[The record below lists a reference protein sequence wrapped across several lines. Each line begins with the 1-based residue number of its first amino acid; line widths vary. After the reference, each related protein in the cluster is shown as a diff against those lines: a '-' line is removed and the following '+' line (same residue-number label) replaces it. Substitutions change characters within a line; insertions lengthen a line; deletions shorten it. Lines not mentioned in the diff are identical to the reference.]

1 MTSEYGYKLNPHRKL
16 RKQKGIKGM
25 RRTLFNTHVP
35 STIDQSGILAV
46 RFPDLGHNDV
56 IVPGTSKLSF
66 KIQLNSDTDANRTIV
81 NNLGRA
87 IVSKLEV
94 KLEGR
99 SIFTLDS
106 SDVFLCYQDL
116 WKTTNERS
124 NAVYQGIQSE
134 ALRKI
139 RINAG
144 DKGTAAND
152 VAIGTMYDNLFCIPL
167 DFEILESHMPFFQSE
182 LKDRLSYE
190 LTFNNYGSVIVSSDR
205 NASYTITDIHLEF
218 EVLTSPELA
227 TLLKSKY
234 EGKHTV
240 LYDRVI
246 RHSKLTLNKS
256 DTIWNIALAPQAK
269 SMKAILIL
277 FVDPADGGTAYS
289 RDTEKFYNPKIT
301 NVMITLD
308 GNPNQLFAAGMRAHQ
323 QFGEIKKIFADGKHR
338 TNTHVAKELELA
350 DIKLED
356 YATTKYAL
364 CLDMRTTDDDSLH
377 GSGRKIE
384 GASQSIQIQ
393 IEKKAET
400 AGNLDAYV
408 YYIHD
413 AQLNFERS
421 SRLVSTIY

>member
-46 RFPDLGHNDV
+46 RFPDLGTNDV

-99 SIFTLDS
+99 SIYTLDS
-106 SDVFLCYQDL
+106 SNVFLCYQDL

-144 DKGTAAND
+144 DKGTAAKD

-190 LTFNNYGSVIVSSDR
+190 LTFNNYGSVIVSSDTT
-205 NASYTITDIHLEF
+205 ATYTITDIHLEF

-227 TLLKSKY
+227 TLLKRKY

-269 SMKAILIL
+269 SMKSILIL
-277 FVDPADGGTAYS
+277 FVDPADGGTSYA

-308 GNPNQLFAAGMRAHQ
+308 GNPNQLFASGMRPHQ

-350 DIKLED
+350 DIELED

-421 SRLVSTIY
+421 RLVSTIY

>member
-35 STIDQSGILAV
+35 STIDQGGILAV
-46 RFPDLGHNDV
+46 RFPDLGTNDV

-66 KIQLNSDTDANRTIV
+66 KIQLNADNDANRTIV

-124 NAVYQGIQSE
+124 NAAYQGIQSE

-144 DKGTAAND
+144 DKGTAAKD

-190 LTFNNYGSVIVSSDR
+190 LTFNNYGSVIVSSDES
-205 NASYTITDIHLEF
+205 ASYTITDIHLEF
-218 EVLTSPELA
+218 EVITSPELA
-227 TLLKSKY
+227 TLLKRKY

-256 DTIWNIALAPQAK
+256 DTVWNIPLAPQAK
-269 SMKAILIL
+269 SMKSILIL
-277 FVDPADGGTAYS
+277 FVDPADGGTSYA

-301 NVMITLD
+301 NVMTTLD
-308 GNPNQLFAAGMRAHQ
+308 GNPNQLFASGMRPHQ

-413 AQLNFERS
+413 AQLNFEKN
-421 SRLVSTIY
+421 RLVDIRY

>member
-35 STIDQSGILAV
+35 STIDQGGILAV
-46 RFPDLGHNDV
+46 RFPDLGPNDV

-66 KIQLNSDTDANRTIV
+66 KIQLNSDDDANRTIV

-144 DKGTAAND
+144 DKGTAAKD

-190 LTFNNYGSVIVSSDR
+190 LTFNSYGNVIVSSDR

-227 TLLKSKY
+227 TSLKRKY
-234 EGKHTV
+234 
-240 LYDRVI
+240 
-246 RHSKLTLNKS
+246 
-256 DTIWNIALAPQAK
+256 
-269 SMKAILIL
+269 
-277 FVDPADGGTAYS
+277 
-289 RDTEKFYNPKIT
+289 
-301 NVMITLD
+301 
-308 GNPNQLFAAGMRAHQ
+308 
-323 QFGEIKKIFADGKHR
+323 
-338 TNTHVAKELELA
+338 
-350 DIKLED
+350 
-356 YATTKYAL
+356 
-364 CLDMRTTDDDSLH
+364 
-377 GSGRKIE
+377 
-384 GASQSIQIQ
+384 
-393 IEKKAET
+393 
-400 AGNLDAYV
+400 
-408 YYIHD
+408 
-413 AQLNFERS
+413 
-421 SRLVSTIY
+421 

>member
-25 RRTLFNTHVP
+25 GRTLFNTHVP

-46 RFPDLGHNDV
+46 RFPDLGPNDV

-66 KIQLNSDTDANRTIV
+66 KIQLNSDDDANRTIV

-144 DKGTAAND
+144 DKGTAAKD

-190 LTFNNYGSVIVSSDR
+190 LTFNNYGNVIVSSDT

-227 TLLKSKY
+227 TSLKRKY

-308 GNPNQLFAAGMRAHQ
+308 GNPNQLFASGMRPHQ

-350 DIKLED
+350 DIELED

-421 SRLVSTIY
+421 RLVSTIY

>member
-1 MTSEYGYKLNPHRKL
+1 MTSEYGYKLNPNRKL

-35 STIDQSGILAV
+35 STIDQGGILAV
-46 RFPDLGHNDV
+46 RFPDLGTNDV

-124 NAVYQGIQSE
+124 NAAYQGIQSE

-144 DKGTAAND
+144 DKGTAAKD

-190 LTFNNYGSVIVSSDR
+190 LTFNNYGNVIISSDT

-218 EVLTSPELA
+218 EVITSPELA
-227 TLLKSKY
+227 TLLKRKY

-256 DTIWNIALAPQAK
+256 DTVWNIPLAPQAK
-269 SMKAILIL
+269 SMKSILIL
-277 FVDPADGGTAYS
+277 FVDPADGGTSYA

-301 NVMITLD
+301 NVMTTLD
-308 GNPNQLFAAGMRAHQ
+308 GNPNQLFASGMRPHQ

-421 SRLVSTIY
+421 RLVSIIY

>member
-46 RFPDLGHNDV
+46 RFPDLGTNDV

-99 SIFTLDS
+99 SIYTLDS

-144 DKGTAAND
+144 DKGTAAKD

-190 LTFNNYGSVIVSSDR
+190 LTFNNYGSVIVSSDTT
-205 NASYTITDIHLEF
+205 ATYTITDIHLEF
-218 EVLTSPELA
+218 EVITSPELA
-227 TLLKSKY
+227 TLLKRKY

-269 SMKAILIL
+269 SMKSILIL
-277 FVDPADGGTAYS
+277 FVDPADGGTSYA

-308 GNPNQLFAAGMRAHQ
+308 GNPNQLFASGMRPHQ

-350 DIKLED
+350 DIELED

-421 SRLVSTIY
+421 RLVSTIY

>member
-46 RFPDLGHNDV
+46 RFPDLGTNDV
-56 IVPGTSKLSF
+56 IVPCTSKLSF

-144 DKGTAAND
+144 DKGTAAKD

-190 LTFNNYGSVIVSSDR
+190 LTFNNYGSAIVSSDTT
-205 NASYTITDIHLEF
+205 ATYTITDIHLEF

-227 TLLKSKY
+227 TLLKRKY

-277 FVDPADGGTAYS
+277 FVDPADGGAAYS

-308 GNPNQLFAAGMRAHQ
+308 GNPNQLFASGMRPHQ

-350 DIKLED
+350 DIELED

-393 IEKKAET
+393 IEKKPET

-421 SRLVSTIY
+421 RLVSTIY

>member
-1 MTSEYGYKLNPHRKL
+1 MTSEYGYKLNPNRKL

-35 STIDQSGILAV
+35 STIDQGGILAV
-46 RFPDLGHNDV
+46 RFPDLGTNDV

-124 NAVYQGIQSE
+124 NAAYQGIQSE

-144 DKGTAAND
+144 DKGTAAKD

-190 LTFNNYGSVIVSSDR
+190 LTFNNYGNVIISSDES
-205 NASYTITDIHLEF
+205 ASYTITDIHLEF
-218 EVLTSPELA
+218 EVITSPELA
-227 TLLKSKY
+227 TLLKRKY

-256 DTIWNIALAPQAK
+256 DTVWNIPLAPQAK
-269 SMKAILIL
+269 SMKSILIL
-277 FVDPADGGTAYS
+277 FVDPADGGTSYA

-301 NVMITLD
+301 NVMTTLD
-308 GNPNQLFAAGMRAHQ
+308 GNPNQLFASGMRPHQ

-421 SRLVSTIY
+421 RLVSIIY

>member
-35 STIDQSGILAV
+35 SKIDQSGILAV
-46 RFPDLGHNDV
+46 RFPDLGTNDV

-99 SIFTLDS
+99 SIYTLDS

-144 DKGTAAND
+144 DKGTAAKD

-190 LTFNNYGSVIVSSDR
+190 LTFNNYGNVIVSSDT

-218 EVLTSPELA
+218 EVITSPEIT
-227 TLLKSKY
+227 TLLKRKY
-234 EGKHTV
+234 EGKHAV

-269 SMKAILIL
+269 SMKSILIL
-277 FVDPADGGTAYS
+277 FVDPADGGTSYA

-308 GNPNQLFAAGMRAHQ
+308 GNPNQLFASGMRPHQ

-350 DIKLED
+350 DIELED

-421 SRLVSTIY
+421 RLVSSIY

>member
-16 RKQKGIKGM
+16 RKQKGIKGV

-46 RFPDLGHNDV
+46 RFPDLGTNDV

-66 KIQLNSDTDANRTIV
+66 KIQLNSDDDANRTIV

-144 DKGTAAND
+144 DKGTAAKD

-190 LTFNNYGSVIVSSDR
+190 LTFNNYGNVIVSSDR

-227 TLLKSKY
+227 TSLKRKY

-246 RHSKLTLNKS
+246 RHSRLTLNKS

-308 GNPNQLFAAGMRAHQ
+308 GNPNQLFASGMRPHQ

-350 DIKLED
+350 DIELED

-400 AGNLDAYV
+400 AGDLDAYV

-421 SRLVSTIY
+421 RLVSTIY

>member
-35 STIDQSGILAV
+35 STIDQGGILAV
-46 RFPDLGHNDV
+46 RFPDLGPNDV

-66 KIQLNSDTDANRTIV
+66 KIQLNSDDDANRTIV

-87 IVSKLEV
+87 IVSRLEV

-144 DKGTAAND
+144 DKGTAAKD
-152 VAIGTMYDNLFCIPL
+152 VAIGMMYDNLFCIPL

-190 LTFNNYGSVIVSSDR
+190 LTFNNYGNVIVSSDT

-218 EVLTSPELA
+218 EVLTSLELA
-227 TLLKSKY
+227 TSLKRKY

-308 GNPNQLFAAGMRAHQ
+308 GNPNQLFASGMRAHQ

-350 DIKLED
+350 DIELED

-413 AQLNFERS
+413 AQLNFEK

>member
-1 MTSEYGYKLNPHRKL
+1 MTSEYGYKLNPNRKL

-35 STIDQSGILAV
+35 STIDQGGILAV
-46 RFPDLGHNDV
+46 RFPDLGTNDV

-124 NAVYQGIQSE
+124 NAAYQGIQSE

-144 DKGTAAND
+144 DKGTAAKD

-190 LTFNNYGSVIVSSDR
+190 LTFNNYGNVIISSD
-205 NASYTITDIHLEF
+205 ATATYTITDIHLEF
-218 EVLTSPELA
+218 EVITSPELA
-227 TLLKSKY
+227 TLLKRKY

-256 DTIWNIALAPQAK
+256 DTVWNIPLAPQAK
-269 SMKAILIL
+269 SMKSILIL
-277 FVDPADGGTAYS
+277 FVDPADGGTSYA

-301 NVMITLD
+301 NVMTTLD
-308 GNPNQLFAAGMRAHQ
+308 GNPNQLFASGMRPHQ

-421 SRLVSTIY
+421 RLVSIIY

>member
-46 RFPDLGHNDV
+46 RFPDLGPNDV

-99 SIFTLDS
+99 SIYTLDS

-144 DKGTAAND
+144 DKGTAAKD

-167 DFEILESHMPFFQSE
+167 DFETLESHMPFFQSE

-190 LTFNNYGSVIVSSDR
+190 LTFNNYGSVIVSSDT

-227 TLLKSKY
+227 TLLKRKY

-289 RDTEKFYNPKIT
+289 RDIEKFYNPKIT

-308 GNPNQLFAAGMRAHQ
+308 GNPNQLFASGMRPHQ

-350 DIKLED
+350 DIELKD

-364 CLDMRTTDDDSLH
+364 CLDMRTTDDDSLY

-421 SRLVSTIY
+421 RLVSTIY

>member
-1 MTSEYGYKLNPHRKL
+1 MTSEYGYKLNPNRKL

-35 STIDQSGILAV
+35 STIDQGGILAV
-46 RFPDLGHNDV
+46 RFPDLGTNDV

-124 NAVYQGIQSE
+124 NAAYQGIQSE

-144 DKGTAAND
+144 DKGTAAKD

-190 LTFNNYGSVIVSSDR
+190 LTFNNYGSVIVSSDES
-205 NASYTITDIHLEF
+205 ASYTITDIHLEF
-218 EVLTSPELA
+218 EVITSPELA
-227 TLLKSKY
+227 TLLKRKY

-256 DTIWNIALAPQAK
+256 DTVWNIPLAPQAK
-269 SMKAILIL
+269 SMKSILIL
-277 FVDPADGGTAYS
+277 FVDPADGGTSYA

-301 NVMITLD
+301 NVMTTLD
-308 GNPNQLFAAGMRAHQ
+308 GNPNQLFASGMRPHQ

-421 SRLVSTIY
+421 RLVSIIY

>member
-46 RFPDLGHNDV
+46 RFPDLGTNDV

-144 DKGTAAND
+144 DKGTAAKD

-167 DFEILESHMPFFQSE
+167 DFEILESHMPFFQSD

-190 LTFNNYGSVIVSSDR
+190 LTFNNYGNVIVSSDT
-205 NASYTITDIHLEF
+205 NASYTITAIHLEF
-218 EVLTSPELA
+218 EVLTSPEIT
-227 TLLKSKY
+227 TLLKRKY

-269 SMKAILIL
+269 SMKSILIL
-277 FVDPADGGTAYS
+277 FVDPADGGTSYA
-289 RDTEKFYNPKIT
+289 RDTEKCYNPKIT

-308 GNPNQLFAAGMRAHQ
+308 GNPNQLFASGMRPHQ

-350 DIKLED
+350 DIELED

-408 YYIHD
+408 YYIQD
-413 AQLNFERS
+413 AQLNFEQ

>member
-35 STIDQSGILAV
+35 
-46 RFPDLGHNDV
+46 RFPDLGTNDV

-99 SIFTLDS
+99 SIYTLDS

-144 DKGTAAND
+144 DKGTAAKD

-190 LTFNNYGSVIVSSDR
+190 LTFNNYGNVIVSSDT

-218 EVLTSPELA
+218 EVITSPELA
-227 TLLKSKY
+227 TLLKRKY

-269 SMKAILIL
+269 SMKSILIL
-277 FVDPADGGTAYS
+277 FVDPADGGTSYA

-308 GNPNQLFAAGMRAHQ
+308 GNPNQLFASGMRPHQ

-350 DIKLED
+350 DIELED

-421 SRLVSTIY
+421 RLVSTIYIS

>member
-1 MTSEYGYKLNPHRKL
+1 MNLK
-16 RKQKGIKGM
+16 IVF
-25 RRTLFNTHVP
+25 RT
-35 STIDQSGILAV
+35 
-46 RFPDLGHNDV
+46 
-56 IVPGTSKLSF
+56 K
-66 KIQLNSDTDANRTIV
+66 
-81 NNLGRA
+81 
-87 IVSKLEV
+87 
-94 KLEGR
+94 
-99 SIFTLDS
+99 
-106 SDVFLCYQDL
+106 
-116 WKTTNERS
+116 
-124 NAVYQGIQSE
+124 
-134 ALRKI
+134 
-139 RINAG
+139 
-144 DKGTAAND
+144 
-152 VAIGTMYDNLFCIPL
+152 
-167 DFEILESHMPFFQSE
+167 
-182 LKDRLSYE
+182 
-190 LTFNNYGSVIVSSDR
+190 LTFNNYGNVIVSSDR

-227 TLLKSKY
+227 TLLKKKY

-277 FVDPADGGTAYS
+277 FVDPADGGAAYS

-350 DIKLED
+350 DIELED

-400 AGNLDAYV
+400 AGNLDTYV

-413 AQLNFERS
+413 AQLNFEK

>member
-35 STIDQSGILAV
+35 STIDQSGILTV
-46 RFPDLGHNDV
+46 RFPDLGTNDV

-66 KIQLNSDTDANRTIV
+66 KIQLNSENDANRTIV

-99 SIFTLDS
+99 SIYTLDS

-144 DKGTAAND
+144 DKGTAAKD

-190 LTFNNYGSVIVSSDR
+190 LTFNNYGSVIVSSDTT
-205 NASYTITDIHLEF
+205 ATYTITDIHLEF

-227 TLLKSKY
+227 TLLKRKY

-269 SMKAILIL
+269 SMKSILIL
-277 FVDPADGGTAYS
+277 FVDPADGGTSYA

-308 GNPNQLFAAGMRAHQ
+308 GNPNQLFASGMRPHQ

-350 DIKLED
+350 DMKLED

-393 IEKKAET
+393 IEKKAEA

-421 SRLVSTIY
+421 RLVSTIY